1 MIYKIGIDV
10 GGTNTDAVILDENN
24 QVIQSTKSPTTA
36 DVETGIFNAL
46 NQVLSGSSIAYDKIK
61 YVMLGTTHATNAII
75 EKKRLAKIAVVR
87 ICLPAGT
94 AIEPMFTWD
103 DSLKEAVGNQY
114 YFIHGG
120 CEFNGRPLHKSGLII
135 EECEQVLEKIKNS
148 GAEAIAVTSIFS
160 PVLEDYEK
168 QFAELAKEKLG
179 PDVPITLSSEIGNL
193 GLLERENSAALN
205 ASLVKVADLVSK
217 GLEKAL
223 ERYRISAN
231 IYFAQNDGTLM
242 SIDYARKY
250 PILTIG
256 SGPTNS
262 IRGAAHLSNLKDCIV
277 CDIGGTTTD
286 VGILI
291 KGFPRESAVAV
302 DIGGVRTN
310 FRMPDIISIG
320 IGGGSIVR
328 ERDGIITVG
337 PDSVGYNLTK
347 ESIVF
352 GGTTLTAT
360 DCLIASGLVK
370 IDHPACDPARVKS
383 LDSAIWKGAIEVIQE
398 QVFVAIDKI
407 KTNSK
412 ETPVVLVG
420 GGAILI
426 QGKIKGAS
434 EVILPENSGCANA
447 LGAAIAQVSGEI
459 DKMFST
465 EGGNRDKVIEEATD
479 QVKQKAIDAGAN
491 PASVELIDLAEVPMA
506 YVPSNVVRIRA
517 KAAGELIIQ
526 QEEII
531 I

>member
-10 GGTNTDAVILDENN
+10 GGTNTDAVILDQENR
-24 QVIQSTKSPTTA
+24 VIASTKSPTTA
-36 DVETGIFNAL
+36 DVESGIYNAL
-46 NQVLSGSSIAYDKIK
+46 DEVLNSSSIEFNKIK

-75 EKKRLAKIAVVR
+75 EQKRLAKIAVVR
-87 ICLPAGT
+87 ICLPAGKS
-94 AIEPMFTWD
+94 IEPMFTWT

-114 YFIHGG
+114 YFVHGG
-120 CEFNGRPLHKSGLII
+120 SEFDGRPLNKSGLIK
-135 EECEQVLEKIKNS
+135 EECKNVLEQIKKS
-148 GAEAIAVTSIFS
+148 GAEALAVTSIFS
-160 PVLEDYEK
+160 PVVDRYERE
-168 QFAELAKEKLG
+168 FVEMAKAILG
-179 PDVPITLSSEIGNL
+179 QDFPITLSSEIGSL

-205 ASLVKVADLVSK
+205 ACLVKVAEMVST
-217 GLEKAL
+217 GLENAL
-223 ERYRISAN
+223 ARYHINAN

-242 SIDYARKY
+242 SIDYAKKY

-262 IRGAAHLSNLKDCIV
+262 IRGAAHLSQLKDCIV

-328 ERDGIITVG
+328 NKNGVISVG
-337 PDSVGYNLTK
+337 PDSVGYNITK
-347 ESIVF
+347 ESLAF

-360 DCLIASGLVK
+360 DCLIASGMVK
-370 IDHPACDPARVKS
+370 IDHPECDPSRVSS
-383 LDSAIWKGAIEVIQE
+383 LDPAVWNGAIEVIQE
-398 QVFVAIDKI
+398 NVSEAIDKM
-407 KTNSK
+407 KTNK
-412 ETPVVLVG
+412 QDVPVVLVG

-426 QGKIKGAS
+426 QGDIKGAS

-459 DKMFST
+459 DKMFSS
-465 EGGNRDKVIEEATD
+465 EGKGRDAVIQEASQ
-479 QVKQKAIDAGAN
+479 QVKQKAINAGAD
-491 PASVELIDLAEVPMA
+491 PSTVELIDIEEVPMA
-506 YVPSNVVRIRA
+506 YVPSNVVRIKA
-517 KAAGELIIQ
+517 KAAGQLILQ
-526 QEEII
+526 DEEMLI
-531 I
+531 

>member
-10 GGTNTDAVILDENN
+10 GGTNTDAVILDEQN
-24 QVIQSTKSPTTA
+24 QVIQATKAPTTS

-46 NQVLSGSSIAYDKIK
+46 DQVLSNTSINFGKIK

-87 ICLPAGT
+87 ICLPAGQS
-94 AIEPMFTWD
+94 IEPMFTWD

-114 YFIHGG
+114 YLLHGG
-120 CEFNGRPLHKSGLII
+120 CEFNGRPLNKPGLII
-135 EECEQVLEKIKNS
+135 EECNQVLDEIEKS
-148 GAEAIAVTSIFS
+148 GAESIAITSIFS
-160 PVLEDYEK
+160 PVLDNYEK
-168 QFAELAKEKLG
+168 DFADLVKERFG
-179 PDVPITLSSEIGNL
+179 GDFPVTLSSEIGNL

-205 ASLVKVADLVSK
+205 ASLVKVAEMVSR

-223 ERYRISAN
+223 QRYQINAN

-242 SIDYARKY
+242 SMDYAKKY

-262 IRGAAHLSNLKDCIV
+262 IRGAAHLSTLKDCIV

-328 ERDGIITVG
+328 EKDGVITVG
-337 PDSVGYNLTK
+337 PDSVGYNITN

-352 GGTTLTAT
+352 GGSTLTAT
-360 DCLIASGLVK
+360 DCMIASGLVK
-370 IDHPACDPARVKS
+370 IDHPACNPTRIES
-383 LDSAIWKGAIEVIQE
+383 LDPSIWKGAIEVIQE
-398 QVFVAIDKI
+398 QVSIAIDKI
-407 KTNSK
+407 KTNSQ
-412 ETPVVLVG
+412 EIPVVLVG
-420 GGAILI
+420 GGAILM
-426 QGKIKGAS
+426 QGKIEGAS

-465 EGGNRDKVIEEATD
+465 EGGNREKVIELAMK

-491 PASVELIDLAEVPMA
+491 PSSVELIDLEEVPMA

-517 KAAGELIIQ
+517 KAAGELVFK